1 MIRRWAVKGMGAIA
15 AVMLGIQP
23 ALALSC
29 LPSGITDSYLKAA
42 NSDSSYNVI
51 KGRLRFD
58 QVSLDRRLRKLRND
72 QRGGSIVVAARLQG
86 QALGAAGFTIPANVQ
101 LRLHLQC
108 LGPWC
113 PGASSDQDVIVFA
126 RQADDQLIVEL
137 DACSGDLH
145 QLTDQTEQAVLS
157 CHSGGECLALNDLIL
172 REDAR
177 NYAREHLQKE

>member
-1 MIRRWAVKGMGAIA
+1 MIRRWAAISATGAA
-15 AVMLGIQP
+15 LVLLSGQL

-29 LPSGITDSYLKAA
+29 LPSGVTDSYLKAA
-42 NSDSSYNVI
+42 HSDETYNVI

-58 QVSLDRRLRKLRND
+58 QKVLDRRLQILRND
-72 QRGGSIVVAARLQG
+72 QRGGSVVALAQLDG
-86 QALGAAGFTIPANVQ
+86 HALGDTGFTIPAKMKIT
-101 LRLHLQC
+101 LHLQC

-113 PGASSDQDVIVFA
+113 PGATSDQDVIVFA
-126 RQADDQLIVEL
+126 RQAGDQLIVEL